1 MTPADTDAQGPHEQT
16 AARPAAR
23 SLMLGVDIGTTSTK
37 VVAFDGRGRL
47 AASHATGYPLEEP
60 HPGHAVQDPGEITR
74 AVS

>member
-1 MTPADTDAQGPHEQT
+1 
-16 AARPAAR
+16 
-23 SLMLGVDIGTTSTK
+23 MLGVDIGTTSTK